1 MSKAQTP
8 QITGL
13 NLEEFRSKHERVCER
28 RPTGKRH
35 QTPKEQPIHRPQNTP
50 ASANPHE
57 PSSRS
62 LESQL
67 LPAKDRTNPIRGRGS
82 VRNAVCRLREDSRTI
97 SRRRSAKDIRR
108 RIREAEAPSTERVP
122 VDLAKIIRD
131 LPIPFVRVL
140 ELQDVGGSTCHGYFQ
155 RVAAVG

>member
-1 MSKAQTP
+1 MSMAQTP

-13 NLEEFRSKHERVCER
+13 NLEENRSKHDRVCER
-28 RPTGKRH
+28 RPTGERY
-35 QTPKEQPIHRPQNTP
+35 QTPKAQPIRRPPNTL

-62 LESQL
+62 LDSQL
-67 LPAKDRTNPIRGRGS
+67 LSAKDRTNPIRGRGS

-108 RIREAEAPSTERVP
+108 RIREAEAPCTERVP

-131 LPIPFVRVL
+131 LPIPSVRVL
-140 ELQDVGGSTCHGYFQ
+140 KLQDVAGSTCHGYFQ
-155 RVAAVG
+155 RVAAVR